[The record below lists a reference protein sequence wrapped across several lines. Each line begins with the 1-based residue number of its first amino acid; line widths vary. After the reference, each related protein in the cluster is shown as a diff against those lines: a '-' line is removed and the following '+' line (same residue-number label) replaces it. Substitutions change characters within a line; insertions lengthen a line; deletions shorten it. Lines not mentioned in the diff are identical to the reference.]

1 MDKEKKLKLQIS
13 FAAIALGLLLIALL
27 YTIINYSNLW
37 LALAG
42 FGILTLADIFWIVN
56 SVLSVMAI
64 REAKRA
70 EQYESIFKSEKA
82 SYLMLKKYSEEI
94 TERLQHLEKMI
105 NSPAAEIIK
114 TQKSIAKV
122 IISRE
127 RENAEA
133 LMNANDMLTEQLEA
147 LEKRMENSYSTMETK
162 YEKISATNKDQ
173 IIAKQQEF
181 IVALKDMELR
191 LTSVMGQR
199 LAAPVMQAPVMQ
211 APVMQTAP
219 TPVPVMAEPVMEEPA
234 PAVEPVIEEPVVE
247 EPAAAAE
254 PVIEEP
260 VVEEPAAAAE
270 PVIEESVVEEPAA
283 AAVPVIEES
292 VVEEPTPEP
301 EPVIEESVV
310 EEPTPEPEPV
320 IEEPVIEE
328 PVAEEA
334 APAPEMDDPNK
345 KLSPDEIAA
354 MFAAAEA
361 ADAPAEEPAAEPEPV
376 AAEAPAAPE
385 MDDPNKM
392 MSPDDIAAL
401 ISSMGAEPIP
411 EPMTG
416 EEEEAPAAEAPA
428 EDTPPMPDLS
438 DPNKKMSPD
447 EIAALFANMG

>member
-199 LAAPVMQAPVMQ
+199 VMAAPVMQAPVM
-211 APVMQTAP
+211 PTAP
-219 TPVPVMAEPVMEEPA
+219 APVPVMAEPVM
-234 PAVEPVIEEPVVE
+234 E

-260 VVEEPAAAAE
+260 VVEEPTAAAE
-270 PVIEESVVEEPAA
+270 PVIEEP
-283 AAVPVIEES
+283 
-292 VVEEPTPEP
+292 
-301 EPVIEESVV
+301 VV

-416 EEEEAPAAEAPA
+416 EAEEAPAAEAPA

>member
-133 LMNANDMLTEQLEA
+133 LMNANDILTEQLEA

-199 LAAPVMQAPVMQ
+199 LAAPVMQAPVM
-211 APVMQTAP
+211 P
-219 TPVPVMAEPVMEEPA
+219 TVAAPVPVMAEPVMQEPA
-234 PAVEPVIEEPVVE
+234 S
-247 EPAAAAE
+247 AAE

-260 VVEEPAAAAE
+260 VVEEPASAAE
-270 PVIEESVVEEPAA
+270 PVIEEP
-283 AAVPVIEES
+283 

-310 EEPTPEPEPV
+310 EEATPEP
-320 IEEPVIEE
+320 EPVIEE

-361 ADAPAEEPAAEPEPV
+361 PAAEPEPV
-376 AAEAPAAPE
+376 APEAPAAPE

-416 EEEEAPAAEAPA
+416 EAEEAPAAEAPA

>member
-199 LAAPVMQAPVMQ
+199 VMAAPVMQAPVM
-211 APVMQTAP
+211 PTAP
-219 TPVPVMAEPVMEEPA
+219 APVPVMAEPVMEEPA
-234 PAVEPVIEEPVVE
+234 AAAEPVIEEPVVE

-270 PVIEESVVEEPAA
+270 PVIEEP
-283 AAVPVIEES
+283 
-292 VVEEPTPEP
+292 
-301 EPVIEESVV
+301 VV

-376 AAEAPAAPE
+376 AAEAPATPE

-416 EEEEAPAAEAPA
+416 EAEEAPAAEAPA

>member
-199 LAAPVMQAPVMQ
+199 VMAAPVMQAPVM
-211 APVMQTAP
+211 PTAP
-219 TPVPVMAEPVMEEPA
+219 APVPVMAEPVMEEPA
-234 PAVEPVIEEPVVE
+234 AAAEPVIEEPVVE
-247 EPAAAAE
+247 EPTAAAE

-270 PVIEESVVEEPAA
+270 PVIEEP
-283 AAVPVIEES
+283 
-292 VVEEPTPEP
+292 
-301 EPVIEESVV
+301 VV

-354 MFAAAEA
+354 MFAAAE
-361 ADAPAEEPAAEPEPV
+361 PPAAEPEPV

-416 EEEEAPAAEAPA
+416 EAEEAPAAEAPA

>member
-199 LAAPVMQAPVMQ
+199 VMAAPVMQAPVM
-211 APVMQTAP
+211 PTAP
-219 TPVPVMAEPVMEEPA
+219 APVPVMAEPVMEEPA
-234 PAVEPVIEEPVVE
+234 AAAEPVIEEPVVEEPTAAAEPVIEEPVVE

-270 PVIEESVVEEPAA
+270 PVIEEP
-283 AAVPVIEES
+283 
-292 VVEEPTPEP
+292 
-301 EPVIEESVV
+301 VV

-416 EEEEAPAAEAPA
+416 EAEEAPAAEAPA

>member
-133 LMNANDMLTEQLEA
+133 LMNANDILTEQLEA

-199 LAAPVMQAPVMQ
+199 LAAPVMQAPVM
-211 APVMQTAP
+211 P
-219 TPVPVMAEPVMEEPA
+219 TVAAPVPVMAEPVMQEPASAAEPVIEEPVVEE
-234 PAVEPVIEEPVVE
+234 PTPEPEPVIEEPVVE
-247 EPAAAAE
+247 EPASAAE

-260 VVEEPAAAAE
+260 VVEEPASAAE
-270 PVIEESVVEEPAA
+270 PVIEEP
-283 AAVPVIEES
+283 

-310 EEPTPEPEPV
+310 EEATPEP
-320 IEEPVIEE
+320 EPVIEE

-361 ADAPAEEPAAEPEPV
+361 PAAEPEPV
-376 AAEAPAAPE
+376 APEAPAAPE

-416 EEEEAPAAEAPA
+416 EAEEAPAAEAPA

>member
-199 LAAPVMQAPVMQ
+199 VMAAPVMQAPVM
-211 APVMQTAP
+211 PTAP
-219 TPVPVMAEPVMEEPA
+219 APVPVMAEPVMEEPA
-234 PAVEPVIEEPVVE
+234 AAAEPVIEEPVVEEPTAAAEPVIEEPVVE

-270 PVIEESVVEEPAA
+270 PVIEEP
-283 AAVPVIEES
+283 
-292 VVEEPTPEP
+292 
-301 EPVIEESVV
+301 VV

-354 MFAAAEA
+354 MFAAAE
-361 ADAPAEEPAAEPEPV
+361 PPAAEPEPV

-416 EEEEAPAAEAPA
+416 EAEEAPAAEAPA

>member
-199 LAAPVMQAPVMQ
+199 VMAAPVMQAPVM
-211 APVMQTAP
+211 PTAP
-219 TPVPVMAEPVMEEPA
+219 APVPVMAEPVM
-234 PAVEPVIEEPVVE
+234 E

-260 VVEEPAAAAE
+260 VVEEPTAAAE
-270 PVIEESVVEEPAA
+270 PVIEEP
-283 AAVPVIEES
+283 
-292 VVEEPTPEP
+292 
-301 EPVIEESVV
+301 VV

-354 MFAAAEA
+354 MFAAAE
-361 ADAPAEEPAAEPEPV
+361 PPAAEPEPV

-416 EEEEAPAAEAPA
+416 EAEEAPAAEAPA

>member
-199 LAAPVMQAPVMQ
+199 VMAAPVMQAPVM
-211 APVMQTAP
+211 PTAP
-219 TPVPVMAEPVMEEPA
+219 APVPVMAEPVMEEPA
-234 PAVEPVIEEPVVE
+234 AAAEPVIEEPVVE
-247 EPAAAAE
+247 EPTAAAE

-270 PVIEESVVEEPAA
+270 PVIEEP
-283 AAVPVIEES
+283 
-292 VVEEPTPEP
+292 
-301 EPVIEESVV
+301 VV

-334 APAPEMDDPNK
+334 APAPEMDDPTK

-416 EEEEAPAAEAPA
+416 EAEEAPAAEAPA

>member
-199 LAAPVMQAPVMQ
+199 VMAAPVMQAPVM
-211 APVMQTAP
+211 PTAP
-219 TPVPVMAEPVMEEPA
+219 APVPVMAEPA
-234 PAVEPVIEEPVVE
+234 T
-247 EPAAAAE
+247 AAE

-270 PVIEESVVEEPAA
+270 PVIEEP
-283 AAVPVIEES
+283 
-292 VVEEPTPEP
+292 
-301 EPVIEESVV
+301 VV

-334 APAPEMDDPNK
+334 APAPEMDGPNK

-354 MFAAAEA
+354 MFAA

-376 AAEAPAAPE
+376 AAEAPATPE

-416 EEEEAPAAEAPA
+416 EAEEAPAAEAPA

>member
-199 LAAPVMQAPVMQ
+199 VMAAPVMQAPVM
-211 APVMQTAP
+211 PTAP
-219 TPVPVMAEPVMEEPA
+219 APVPVMAEPA
-234 PAVEPVIEEPVVE
+234 TAAEPVIEEPVVE

-270 PVIEESVVEEPAA
+270 PVIEEP
-283 AAVPVIEES
+283 
-292 VVEEPTPEP
+292 
-301 EPVIEESVV
+301 VV

-376 AAEAPAAPE
+376 AAEAPATPE

-416 EEEEAPAAEAPA
+416 EAEEAPAAEAPA